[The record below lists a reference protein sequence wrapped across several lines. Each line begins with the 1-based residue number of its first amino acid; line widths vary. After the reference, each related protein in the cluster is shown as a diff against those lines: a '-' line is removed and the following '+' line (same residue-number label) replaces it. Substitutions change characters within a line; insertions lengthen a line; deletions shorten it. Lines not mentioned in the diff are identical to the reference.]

1 MTLELQERAR
11 VRAEEPREILH
22 VTRSFFAEPTLSQQ
36 LGVPV
41 RVLEVPLVE
50 ALVRH
55 YRPDLVWASSA
66 EAADVTL
73 LRVAFP
79 DAALMV
85 TVSRTAEPTYI
96 IDLYDRGADLVVADE
111 GVRHAAAA
119 AGSLLRRRSQFT
131 GNVQPGGSA

>member
-11 VRAEEPREILH
+11 VRAEQPREILH

-36 LGVPV
+36 LAIPV

-66 EAADVTL
+66 DPTDVTL
-73 LRVAFP
+73 LRAAFP
-79 DAALMV
+79 DASLL
-85 TVSRTAEPTYI
+85 VSVARDASPTQI
-96 IDLYDRGADLVVADE
+96 IDLYERGADLVVADE

-119 AGSLLRRRSQFT
+119 AASLLRRRSQFT
-131 GNVQPGGSA
+131 GNVQPGGRT

>member
-11 VRAEEPREILH
+11 VRAQQPREILH

-36 LGVPV
+36 MTVPV

-66 EAADVTL
+66 EPADVSL
-73 LRVAFP
+73 LRAAFP

-85 TVSRTAEPTYI
+85 TVARAAEPTYV

-119 AGSLLRRRSQFT
+119 AGSLLRRRSQLT